1 MNQYTVHT
9 PEGRIPVRPIAKL
22 VHRGENFFLHVRLEN
37 ADLIGITHTET
48 GLSAGRINRY
58 AGYRAMGMKRVAH
71 SKARLLVDAAA
82 HLARIPDDKFHAA
95 MAKARGQDAS

>member
-1 MNQYTVHT
+1 MHGRCKPLTVLYFPNSETT
-9 PEGRIPVRPIAKL
+9 P
-22 VHRGENFFLHVRLEN
+22 
-37 ADLIGITHTET
+37 
-48 GLSAGRINRY
+48 GRINRY